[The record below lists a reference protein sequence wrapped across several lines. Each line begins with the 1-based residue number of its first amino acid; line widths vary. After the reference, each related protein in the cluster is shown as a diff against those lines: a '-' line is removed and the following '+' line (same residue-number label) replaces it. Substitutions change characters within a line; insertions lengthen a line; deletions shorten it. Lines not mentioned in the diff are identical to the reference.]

1 MTAPITLDTPE
12 SAYALDSLNSP
23 SLRGFW
29 KLFFVQ
35 MQGAFSD
42 NFFKFLV
49 IFFAGRGV
57 STEVRDDR
65 LFLILAI
72 FTLPFIFFSMVSGC
86 LADRFAK
93 GRVITWTKML
103 EIAVMLI
110 GTLALASQSFPFM
123 LGVVFLM
130 SVQSTIFSPAKYSS
144 LPELLPESRLSWGNG
159 LIGAGTFVAII
170 AGGVLGGV
178 ASDKLGNAEIW
189 KAGIL
194 PISLAIAG
202 TGLSFGIPR
211 IAAANPNKEFRIHF
225 LGELGNNLK
234 IIRPSRV
241 LSLSII
247 GSIYFWLVAA
257 LFEPTLVVYGQ
268 DLLHLGDDANS
279 LLRAFLA
286 VGLGIGF
293 ALAGFLSGRKIEYG
307 LVPLGAFG
315 LAITSFLLALPGLSF
330 GQVCGILTLL
340 GISGG
345 FFVVP
350 VNALL
355 QHLPKRK
362 DKGSVLAANGLLT
375 SLAALLASVLFL
387 VLKRT
392 IGVEAN
398 VILLLIGTVTIA
410 ATVYAMTLVPDS
422 LARLVLWGLTHTFYR
437 VRVLGREHLPEKGGA
452 LLVSNHVSMADALFL
467 IASTDRPIRFL
478 MSRDHYNRWWL
489 RPVARMLKVIPIA
502 ADLGPHEM
510 RAALGTARE
519 AVLNGE
525 VVCIFAE
532 GAVSRTGQ
540 TLPFRKGMQRIM
552 KGVEAPVL
560 PVHLDNAWGSIFS
573 FHEGKF
579 YWKMPRQ
586 IPYPITVSFGDPM
599 APASTPRA
607 VRSEVLALGE
617 KAWETRRDRLPTVG
631 AAFVRTARRA
641 RRRFAFADSSGARMH
656 FMEALTRTLF
666 LVRRL
671 RKPWAGP
678 QNVGILLPPSAGG
691 ALVNLAGMLMGKAVV
706 NLNYTLSEE
715 GLRSCIA
722 QCGITCVVTS
732 KKVTAKLGLDL
743 GVPAILLEEIAA
755 EPRLFEKVS
764 AATMAWLCPRPLL
777 LRWAAGGRPP
787 ENGDLATIIF
797 SSGSTGEPKG
807 AMLSHFNVVS
817 NMLQL
822 NQAYR
827 FKRDDRFLGVLP
839 FFHSL
844 GFTATLIGPAIVGV
858 GVAYHPVPTDA
869 RTVGKLVAEHQ
880 LTLLLATPTFLQLYL
895 RGCTSEQFQSL
906 NLVVVGA
913 EKLPERVAA
922 AFAEK
927 FGILPLEAY
936 GCTECAPGVAANV
949 PDFQDSSMRQAGHRS
964 GTIGQPLPGVT
975 VKIVDPETG
984 EPCAA
989 GQPGLMW
996 VKGPNV
1002 MQGYL
1007 DKPELSAEV
1016 LVDGWYNTGDITS
1029 QDEDGFL
1036 TITDRLSRF
1045 SKIGGEMVPH
1055 IKVEG
1060 MLHEIADLTEQS
1072 FVVTGLPDDKK
1083 GERLVVLHTLA
1094 ADAVA
1099 KVQEKLA
1106 ASSIPNLWKPRADQF
1121 FEVGAFPYLG
1131 SGKLDLKEIKRIAA
1145 ACAG

>member
-1 MTAPITLDTPE
+1 MATHPTIPNPDFSFSVE
-12 SAYALDSLNSP
+12 P
-23 SLRGFW
+23 SLPLSLKGFW

-49 IFFAGRGV
+49 ILFAGRGV

-65 LFLILAI
+65 LFLILAV
-72 FTLPFIFFSMVSGC
+72 FTLPFILFSMAAGG

-93 GRVITWTKML
+93 GRVITWTKLL

-123 LGVVFLM
+123 LGVIFLM

-144 LPELLPESRLSWGNG
+144 LPELLPETRLSWGNG

-170 AGGVLGGV
+170 AGGVLGGF
-178 ASDKLGNAEIW
+178 ASDKLGNAELW
-189 KAGIL
+189 KAGLL
-194 PISLAIAG
+194 PIGLAIVG
-202 TGLSFGIPR
+202 TALSFGIPR
-211 IAAANPNKEFRIHF
+211 IAAADPDKRFRINF
-225 LGELGNNLK
+225 LGELGNNLNR
-234 IIRPSRV
+234 IRPSRV
-241 LSLSII
+241 LSLSIA
-247 GSIYFWLVAA
+247 GSVYFWLVAA

-268 DLLHLGDDANS
+268 DLLQLDDDANS

-286 VGLGIGF
+286 VGLGLGF

-315 LAITSFLLALPGLSF
+315 LAVTSLLLAIPGLSF
-330 GQVCGILTLL
+330 VPVCVILTFL

-355 QHLPKRK
+355 QHLPERK

-375 SLAALLASVLFL
+375 SLAALLAAILFL

-398 VILLLIGTVTIA
+398 VILFLIGTVTIG

-422 LARLVLWGLTHTFYR
+422 LARLLLWGLSHTFYR
-437 VRVLGREHLPEKGGA
+437 VRVQGREHLPEKGGA
-452 LLVSNHVSMADALFL
+452 LLVSNHLSMVDALFL
-467 IASTDRPIRFL
+467 IASTDRRIRFL
-478 MSRDHYNRWWL
+478 MSRDHYNRRWL
-489 RPVARMLKVIPIA
+489 RPIARMLKVIPIA
-502 ADLGPHEM
+502 ADLRPNEM
-510 RAALGTARE
+510 LAALGTARE

-525 VVCIFAE
+525 VVCVFAE

-540 TLPFRKGMQRIM
+540 TLPFRKGMERIM
-552 KGVEAPVL
+552 KDVEAPIL
-560 PVHLDNAWGSIFS
+560 PVSLDNVWGSIFS
-573 FHEGKF
+573 FDEGKF

-586 IPYPITVSFGDPM
+586 IPYPITVSYGEPM
-599 APASTPRA
+599 APDSAPQA
-607 VRSEVLALGE
+607 VRSQVVALGAE
-617 KAWETRRDRLPTVG
+617 AWETRKDRIPTVG

-641 RRRFAFADSSGARMH
+641 RRRFAFADSSGAKMH
-656 FMEALTRTLF
+656 FTEALTRTLF
-666 LVRRL
+666 LTRRL
-671 RKPWAGP
+671 RKTWAG
-678 QNVGILLPPSAGG
+678 QRNVGILLPPSAGG
-691 ALVNLAGMLMGKAVV
+691 ALVNLAGMLMGKSVV

-715 GLRSCIA
+715 SLRSCIA

-732 KKVTAKLGLDL
+732 KKVIDKLGLDL
-743 GVPAILLEEIAA
+743 GVPCVLVEEIASK
-755 EPRLFEKVS
+755 PHFFEKLS
-764 AATMAWLCPRPLL
+764 AAAMALLCPRRLL
-777 LRWAAGGRPP
+777 LRWAADGRPP
-787 ENGDLATIIF
+787 GNEDNATIIF

-807 AMLSHFNVVS
+807 AMLSHYNVVS

-822 NQAYR
+822 SQA
-827 FKRDDRFLGVLP
+827 FNLKRDDRFLGVLP

-844 GFTATLIGPAIVGV
+844 GFTATLIGPAVVGA
-858 GVAYHPVPTDA
+858 GAAYHPVPTDA
-869 RTVGKLVAEHQ
+869 RTVGKLVAGHQ
-880 LTLLLATPTFLQLYL
+880 LSLLLATPTFLQLYL
-895 RGCTSEQFQSL
+895 RGCTPEQFQSL
-906 NLVVVGA
+906 HLVVVGA
-913 EKLPERVAA
+913 EKMPPRLAT

-936 GCTECAPGVAANV
+936 GCTECSPGVAANT
-949 PDFQDSSMRQAGHRS
+949 PDFLSSDLRQTGNRPE
-964 GTIGQPLPGVT
+964 TIGRPLPGLS
-975 VKIVDPETG
+975 VKILDPETG
-984 EPCAA
+984 APCPT

-1002 MQGYL
+1002 MRGYL
-1007 DKPELSAEV
+1007 DKPELTAEV
-1016 LVDGWYNTGDITS
+1016 LVDGWYNTGDITA

-1060 MLHEIADLTEQS
+1060 ILHEIADLTEQS
-1072 FVVTGLPDDKK
+1072 FVVAGLPDEKK

-1094 ADAVA
+1094 AEALATVL
-1099 KVQEKLA
+1099 QKLA

-1121 FEVGAFPYLG
+1121 FEVAAFPYLG
-1131 SGKLDLKEIKRIAA
+1131 SGKLDLKGIKLIAA
-1145 ACAG
+1145 ERAG